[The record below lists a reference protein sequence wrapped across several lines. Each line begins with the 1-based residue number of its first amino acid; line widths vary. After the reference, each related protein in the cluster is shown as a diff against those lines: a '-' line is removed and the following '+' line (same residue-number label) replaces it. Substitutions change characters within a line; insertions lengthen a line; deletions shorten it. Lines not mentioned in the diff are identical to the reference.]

1 MNKNKALIGSVLVVV
16 ILIGCLSYSIWSIS
30 KTQKKANS
38 FSTGCFDIDFIE
50 KSDEIELSS
59 TLPLTNAEGLK
70 LKPFTFTLLNK
81 CTIDAKYQ
89 INLEVLPTTN
99 LNQDY
104 VVAALNANF
113 DNLTSYNKVDSTI
126 TGATAYNLK
135 NGTLKGATSATASDG
150 ETATYDLR
158 LWLDESATN
167 NEMNKLF
174 TAKIVVTSV
183 STDIDN

>member
-1 MNKNKALIGSVLVVV
+1 MNKNKALIGSALVVV

-30 KTQKKANS
+30 KSQKKANS
-38 FSTGCFDIDFIE
+38 FSTGCFDIDFVE
-50 KSDEIELSS
+50 ESNEIELNA

-89 INLEVLPTTN
+89 INLEVLAATN

-113 DNLTSYNKVDSTI
+113 DNLTNYPQVDATI
-126 TGATAYNLK
+126 DGATAY
-135 NGTLKGATSATASDG
+135 TLKTGSLKAASSTTAEDG
-150 ETATYDLR
+150 EKATYDLR
-158 LWLDESATN
+158 LWLDEKATN

-183 STDIDN
+183 STDLDN